1 MQSHIPDDLGLE
13 VARLAAGLNLD
24 LDTAVRQAL
33 ETWIRQVRCTGSKRA
48 PDEPIF
54 FGDRFDSPCELPRTS
69 PKIVAVT
76 SRAQRMPDGI
86 GLQ

>member
-24 LDTAVRQAL
+24 LDAAVRQAL
-33 ETWIRQVRCTGSKRA
+33 ETWVRHVRHAGSKRT
-48 PDEPIF
+48 PDMPIVSAEPL
-54 FGDRFDSPCELPRTS
+54 GTPCELPRTS
-69 PKIVAVT
+69 PKVVSTIRHAERT
-76 SRAQRMPDGI
+76 PDGI